1 MKDDDS
7 SEQFHCNGGTYSFL
21 GNPRPQLVVF
31 LGIWVFYG
39 LPWIAMAYYLKELTM
54 FLIDTDISL
63 SFGDKLFL
71 FIDLVVWLPSLI
83 VVVQVTRYFFKRA
96 PKNDSGHQP

>member
-1 MKDDDS
+1 M
-7 SEQFHCNGGTYSFL
+7 

-39 LPWIAMAYYLKELTM
+39 LPWIAMTYYLKELTM